1 LCPHIQKEKRGIK
14 ICKTWRFWRD
24 LPDNV
29 AREYMKSTYFMG
41 GGRTGIARR
50 LSWDEQG

>member
-1 LCPHIQKEKRGIK
+1 LRKPRALRRKLVKAGGC
-14 ICKTWRFWRD
+14 WRD
-24 LPDNV
+24 LPDDV

-50 LSWDEQG
+50 LS